1 MQEKSPVVKTVK
13 KILPAVVSITC
24 SKYMEGVPS
33 PDLFNTPKKKVKV
46 GGGSGFIV
54 DKSGIIFTNRHVID
68 DPKGEYFVVLQNG
81 EKLRPKVLAKD
92 YINDIAVLK
101 INKDNLPI
109 VQLGDSSNID
119 LGQEVV
125 AIGNALGMFKNTVS
139 TGIVSGLSRMIMAQN
154 NANQQKTKLK
164 GLIQTDA
171 AINPGNSGG
180 PLVDLNGKAIGINAA
195 MVFGA
200 ENIGFALPINN
211 AKKDLQDVKEYG
223 RIREPYI
230 GIRYVSIDQEL
241 KDKFDLPVPYGALV
255 ISEPDINNTMNAVIP
270 GSPAYKAGV
279 KESDIILE
287 VDSTKITPENTVTDI
302 LQKCEIGQRLSL
314 KLLRK
319 GRKRS
324 LKIILAEKK

>member
-24 SKYMEGVPS
+24 SKYMKGIPS
-33 PDLFNTPKKKVKV
+33 SFDLFETPKKKVKV

-68 DPKGEYFVVLQNG
+68 DPKAEYFVVMQNG
-81 EKLRPKVLAKD
+81 EKFKPKILAKD
-92 YINDIAVLK
+92 NINDIAVLK
-101 INKDNLPI
+101 INKDNLP
-109 VQLGDSSNID
+109 VVKLGDSSKID
-119 LGQEVV
+119 LGEDVV

-139 TGIVSGLSRMIMAQN
+139 TGIVSGLSRVIMAQN
-154 NANQQKTKLK
+154 NANNQKTKLK

-180 PLVDLNGKAIGINAA
+180 PLVDITGKAIGINAA

-211 AKKDLQDVKEYG
+211 ARKDLEDINEFG
-223 RIREPYI
+223 RIRKPYI
-230 GIRYVSIDQEL
+230 GIRYVSIDKEL
-241 KDKFDLPVPYGALV
+241 KDKFDLPTASGALV
-255 ISEPDINNTMNAVIP
+255 ISEPDIKNAVIP
-270 GSPAYKAGV
+270 GSPAYKAGI
-279 KESDIILE
+279 KESDIILQVGE
-287 VDSTKITPENTVTDI
+287 NKVTSENTITDI
-302 LQKCEIGQRLSL
+302 LQKFEIGEKLSI

-319 GRKRS
+319 GRKKF